1 MQFVAASIVWQAEL
15 LASWRGRRRRCG
27 GSRSGRR
34 SSSRGRGLVLH
45 ANVKGTKALNVISD
59 MPCAKVRLQVGLNS
73 LPVNS
78 LPVAAA
84 YKPLTG
90 QMGHIE
96 PRKVP
101 CLQRLQR
108 EGGAAKVETVNNS
121 CTQDSNCTLPLASC
135 LASCNPLTGAPFAYP
150 LHSYPAT
157 SCHPCNQLQL
167 NARVH

>member
-15 LASWRGRRRRCG
+15 LASWRSNGRRRCG

-34 SSSRGRGLVLH
+34 SSRRRRKLVLH

-101 CLQRLQR
+101 CLQQVQR
-108 EGGAAKVETVNNS
+108 EEGEAKVETVNNS

-135 LASCNPLTGAPFAYP
+135 LASCNPLTGAPFA
-150 LHSYPAT
+150 LLQVVILAT
-157 SCHPCNQLQL
+157 SCS
-167 NARVH
+167 

>member
-1 MQFVAASIVWQAEL
+1 M
-15 LASWRGRRRRCG
+15 
-27 GSRSGRR
+27 
-34 SSSRGRGLVLH
+34 H

-108 EGGAAKVETVNNS
+108 ERETERGRKGKPRWRLSITVARKTPIAL
-121 CTQDSNCTLPLASC
+121 CHLPVAL
-135 LASCNPLTGAPFAYP
+135 PVVT
-150 LHSYPAT
+150 
-157 SCHPCNQLQL
+157 
-167 NARVH
+167 R

>member
-1 MQFVAASIVWQAEL
+1 MV
-15 LASWRGRRRRCG
+15 
-27 GSRSGRR
+27 
-34 SSSRGRGLVLH
+34 VLH

-96 PRKVP
+96 PKKVP
-101 CLQRLQR
+101 CLQRVQR
-108 EGGAAKVETVNNS
+108 ERERGRKGIPSWRLSITVARKTPIAL
-121 CTQDSNCTLPLASC
+121 CHLPVA
-135 LASCNPLTGAPFAYP
+135 CNPLTAAPLPCPLAVPQLSGCRLSSLQPVAAERTRALILFAAAICDCRMQDQSICVSC
-150 LHSYPAT
+150 LPA
-157 SCHPCNQLQL
+157 S
-167 NARVH
+167 

>member
-1 MQFVAASIVWQAEL
+1 MEASIVWQAE
-15 LASWRGRRRRCG
+15 AVGEAVG
-27 GSRSGRR
+27 GEEGVEI
-34 SSSRGRGLVLH
+34 GEGVEGGGGLGVVVLH

-59 MPCAKVRLQVGLNS
+59 MPCAKVRLQVRLNS

-101 CLQRLQR
+101 CLQRVQRQRER
-108 EGGAAKVETVNNS
+108 EGGRGYQGGD
-121 CTQDSNCTLPLASC
+121 CQ
-135 LASCNPLTGAPFAYP
+135 
-150 LHSYPAT
+150 
-157 SCHPCNQLQL
+157 
-167 NARVH
+167 

>member
-1 MQFVAASIVWQAEL
+1 M
-15 LASWRGRRRRCG
+15 
-27 GSRSGRR
+27 
-34 SSSRGRGLVLH
+34 H

-78 LPVAAA
+78 LPVATA

-108 EGGAAKVETVNNS
+108 ERERGRKGKPRWRLSITVARKTPIAL
-121 CTQDSNCTLPLASC
+121 CHLPVAL
-135 LASCNPLTGAPFAYP
+135 PVVT
-150 LHSYPAT
+150 
-157 SCHPCNQLQL
+157 
-167 NARVH
+167 R